1 VSVTTAAGFL
11 ASAVTAGLKP
21 SGKPDLALVVNTGPR
36 FNAAAVFTT
45 NRVKAAPVLWSEEV
59 VKTGRLKAVILNS
72 GGANACTGAAGF
84 ADAHQ
89 SAELVADAL
98 RHADATPDQGSPTDV
113 GPIDWTDV
121 GAIDVAV
128 CSTGLIGLRLPMD
141 KITSGIGDLVP
152 QLSADG
158 GQAAAEAIMTTDTV
172 PKQATYADEGW
183 SVGGMA
189 KGAGML
195 APGLATMLVVIT
207 TDALVDAQ
215 RLPGHLAEA
224 CRKSFERI
232 DSDGCMS
239 TNDTVVLMSSGAS
252 GARPAAEDFQ
262 EALDE
267 TCADLATQLIADAE
281 GASHDIAITVEHAAS
296 EDDAVEVGRAI
307 ARSNL
312 LKCAIFGQDPNWGRV
327 LAAIGTTAADF
338 QPDRVDVSFNGV
350 EVCRDGGIGAPR
362 ELVDLSDRRVDIV
375 VNLRNGRHRAT
386 IWTNDL
392 TYDYVKENAEYS
404 T

>member
-1 VSVTTAAGFL
+1 MSVTAAAGFL
-11 ASAVTAGLKP
+11 AGAVVAGLKP

-36 FNAAAVFTT
+36 FDAAAVFTT

-59 VKTGRLKAVILNS
+59 IKDHRLRAVVLNS
-72 GGANACTGAAGF
+72 GGANACTGPAGF
-84 ADAHQ
+84 ADAHRT
-89 SAELVADAL
+89 AELVADAL
-98 RHADATPDQGSPTDV
+98 RQAQGRSPAPTSTSAAEDLWADVA
-113 GPIDWTDV
+113 
-121 GAIDVAV
+121 AIDVAV
-128 CSTGLIGLRLPMD
+128 CSTGLIGIRLPMD
-141 KITSGIGDLVP
+141 KVSSAIGDLVP
-152 QLSADG
+152 GLSADG
-158 GQAAAEAIMTTDTV
+158 GEAAAQAIMTTDTV
-172 PKQATYADEGW
+172 PKQACYADGGW

-195 APGLATMLVVIT
+195 APGLATMLVMLT
-207 TDALVDAQ
+207 TDAAVDPE
-215 RLPGHLAEA
+215 RLPGQLAAA
-224 CRKSFERI
+224 CHKSFERI

-239 TNDTVVLMSSGAS
+239 TNDTVILMSSGAS
-252 GARPAAEDFQ
+252 GARPRAEDFQ
-262 EALDE
+262 AALDE
-267 TCADLATQLIADAE
+267 TCVDLATQLIADAE

-327 LAAIGTTAADF
+327 LAAVGTTAAEF
-338 QPDRVDVSFNGV
+338 EPDRIDVSFNGV
-350 EVCRDGGIGAPR
+350 EVCRDGGIGEPR
-362 ELVDLSDRRVDIV
+362 QLVDLRGRKVDIV
-375 VNLRNGRHRAT
+375 VNLRNGGHAAT

>member
-1 VSVTTAAGFL
+1 MSVTAAAGFL
-11 ASAVTAGLKP
+11 AGAVVAGLKP

-36 FNAAAVFTT
+36 FDAAAVFTT

-59 VKTGRLKAVILNS
+59 IKDHRLRAVVLNS
-72 GGANACTGAAGF
+72 GGANACTGPAGF
-84 ADAHQ
+84 ADAHRT
-89 SAELVADAL
+89 AELVADAL
-98 RHADATPDQGSPTDV
+98 RQAQGRSPAGTSTSAAQDLWADVA
-113 GPIDWTDV
+113 
-121 GAIDVAV
+121 AIDVAV
-128 CSTGLIGLRLPMD
+128 CSTGLIGIRLPMD
-141 KITSGIGDLVP
+141 KVSSAIGDLVP
-152 QLSADG
+152 GLTAEG
-158 GQAAAEAIMTTDTV
+158 GEAAAQAIMTTDTV
-172 PKQATYADEGW
+172 PKQASYADEGW

-195 APGLATMLVVIT
+195 APGLATMLVMLT
-207 TDALVDAQ
+207 TDAAVDPE
-215 RLPGHLAEA
+215 RLPGQLAEA
-224 CRKSFERI
+224 CHKSFERI

-239 TNDTVVLMSSGAS
+239 TNDTVILMSSGAS
-252 GARPAAEDFQ
+252 GARPRAEDFQ
-262 EALDE
+262 AALDE
-267 TCADLATQLIADAE
+267 TCVDLATQLIADAE

-327 LAAIGTTAADF
+327 LAAVGTTAAEF
-338 QPDRVDVSFNGV
+338 EPDRIDVSFNGV
-350 EVCRDGGIGAPR
+350 EVCRDGGIGEPR
-362 ELVDLSDRRVDIV
+362 QLVDLSGRKVDIV
-375 VNLRNGRHRAT
+375 VNLRNGGHAAT